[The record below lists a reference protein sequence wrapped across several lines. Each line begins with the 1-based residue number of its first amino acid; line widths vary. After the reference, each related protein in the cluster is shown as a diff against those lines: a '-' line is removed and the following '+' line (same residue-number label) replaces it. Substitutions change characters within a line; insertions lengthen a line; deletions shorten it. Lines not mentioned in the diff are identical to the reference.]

1 MERYMRNSILLVVIL
16 FLGTLNLNAQTAGE
30 MPMQDKDPALAM
42 VYSLLLPGLG
52 QIYNEDL
59 DNGFTLF
66 GFSTVGGVMLLAG
79 GDGVEVAGGLVFVV
93 CRLISIIEAPI
104 RSASINKENRI
115 KRAALIKNY
124 GLKDLGFNRGI
135 TIGYSFSL

>member
-1 MERYMRNSILLVVIL
+1 MRNFILLVVIL
-16 FLGTLNLNAQTAGE
+16 FFGTLNLNAQTAGE
-30 MPMQDKDPALAM
+30 MPMQDNDPALAM

-52 QIYNEDL
+52 QIYNEDI

-66 GFSTVGGVMLLAG
+66 GLSTVGGVMIIAG
-79 GDGVEVAGGLVFVV
+79 GDGVEIAGGLIFVV
-93 CRLISIIEAPI
+93 CSLISMIEAPI
-104 RSASINKENRI
+104 RSTNINEENRM

-124 GLKDLGFNRGI
+124 GLKDLGFNKGI